1 MWSPVANSMCMWV
14 PAGGWPPVFNARD
27 RIACATYYEYFVRA
41 KMPAGAA
48 AADAL
53 KRVYASKYKHLSY
66 KA

>member
-1 MWSPVANSMCMWV
+1 M
-14 PAGGWPPVFNARD
+14 FNARD

-41 KMPAGAA
+41 KVSNPTAE
-48 AADAL
+48 AL